1 MARKRN
7 VTQDYTKQIEETR
20 IEIQELETELS
31 NIKTSLSEKKKELK
45 SLEKAQTRYEIQK
58 AKVEKEEKAKALV
71 EKVIAS
77 GLSID
82 EIEKMLTNKMDV
94 KVTDKVE
101 SNDKADKKS
110 VKDKK
115 EEQK

>member
-94 KVTDKVE
+94 KVE
-101 SNDKADKKS
+101 SNDKKS
-110 VKDKK
+110 TKDKK
-115 EEQK
+115 EETE